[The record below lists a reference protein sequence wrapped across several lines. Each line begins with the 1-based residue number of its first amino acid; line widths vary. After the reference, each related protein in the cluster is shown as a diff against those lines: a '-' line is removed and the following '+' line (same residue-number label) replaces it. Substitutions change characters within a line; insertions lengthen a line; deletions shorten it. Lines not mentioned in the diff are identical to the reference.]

1 MEIPAKVSFYCP
13 LVDAKGTP
21 GKLVAVSPDGYYQ
34 LEVSLKGRF
43 HTMLLP
49 MAGTALIFSEPEPE
63 VEIGGMEIER

>member
-21 GKLVAVSPDGYYQ
+21 GKLVALSPGGYYQ
-34 LEVSLKGRF
+34 LEVSVKGHF

-49 MAGTALIFSEPEPE
+49 VSDTAIIFSDPEPE
-63 VEIGGMEIER
+63 IEIGGMEIER